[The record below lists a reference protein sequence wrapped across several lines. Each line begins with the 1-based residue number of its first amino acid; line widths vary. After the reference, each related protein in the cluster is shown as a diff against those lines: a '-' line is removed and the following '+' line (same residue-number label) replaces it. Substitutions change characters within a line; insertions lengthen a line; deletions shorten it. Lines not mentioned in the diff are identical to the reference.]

1 MRFLQNKV
9 SYRIPTMDGG
19 LQTKW
24 TDDSAP
30 DYMSPSLQQISYSDV
45 GAAGLA
51 KGYVALNATSIGSSP
66 IDGLHSYYDSVAGSE
81 EVLAACSGT
90 VFHAASTAFATV
102 SGSTDVFTGGVDICM
117 RTVKDELY
125 MSNGQTYPHR
135 YDGSHMYTVGIPTT
149 LLSGTAVGAA
159 GVTAGSLSSATIY
172 HYCLAGVNGNGVEGS
187 IKTITTGVTCYTA
200 YNNIALSGIPAWP
213 ASAGV
218 TSKYLYRNTAG
229 VSSIF
234 YRVTAL
240 TANQTAYVDVA
251 GDSSLSTSAQTDK
264 GAMPWCKFFWYH
276 RGRIFAAGDPS
287 YPSRVYYSDAGSTET
302 WSATS
307 YLDIGDGDGMAIT
320 GIRVMGNSV
329 TVHKT
334 DSTGAVSALWLIYM
348 PDSTDASDASN
359 WYVIKSPS
367 AYASRSDKAIDFFEN
382 LQAFLDKRGLVAFTG
397 EQVAPGPASSQ
408 IGQYL
413 AETRSENIDPDVGEF
428 KVPLLNKAALMAYDD
443 KLWLAVA
450 SGINATGNNVVY
462 VYDYTV
468 TTQERGNGAWSK
480 LVGPAVN
487 NFTVFHGGLLA
498 GSASTGTIFEMD
510 KGYTANGANLESYLY
525 TMWIAGNEKDWDAT
539 KVWRF
544 LWLTLDTPGTW
555 SLEVTWWV
563 DKASTA
569 TGTANLPLEGG
580 GAMWDDGKWD
590 GCLWDSSSERKTLRV
605 NLAGCVGRTI
615 QFRFRTNST
624 DVWWS
629 IYRMEVEYN
638 LRSRRN

>member
-1 MRFLQNKV
+1 MKFLANKV

-24 TDDSAP
+24 TDDAAP

-51 KGYVALNATSIGSSP
+51 KGYVALNTTSIGSGP
-66 IDGLHSYYDSVAGSE
+66 IDGLHSYYNSVSGAE
-81 EVLAACSGT
+81 EVLAVCSGT
-90 VFHAASTAFATV
+90 VYHTSATAFASV
-102 SGSTDVFTGGVDICM
+102 SGSTEVFTAGVDVCM
-117 RTVKDELY
+117 RTVKDEVF
-125 MSNGQTYPHR
+125 MSNGYATPHR
-135 YDGSHMYTVGIPTT
+135 YNGTNMYTVGVP
-149 LLSGTAVGAA
+149 LASGTASGVATAA
-159 GVTAGSLSSATIY
+159 YGSLTTASEY
-172 HYCLAGVNGNGVEGS
+172 QYCLAGVNANSVEGT
-187 IKTITTGVTCYTA
+187 IATITTTITLPTGYGAIELT
-200 YNNIALSGIPAWP
+200 GIPEFAD
-213 ASAGV
+213 SAGV
-218 TSKYLYRNTAG
+218 TTKYLYRSTAG
-229 VSSIF
+229 ASGIY

-240 TANQTAYVDVA
+240 TAAQTAYSDAVA
-251 GDSSLSTSAQTDK
+251 DSALVTLGQTDN
-264 GAMPWCKFFWYH
+264 GTMPLCKYFWYH
-276 RGRIFAAGDPS
+276 RGRIFAAGSPT
-287 YPSRVYYSDAGSTET
+287 YPSRVYYSDAGQPEE
-302 WSATS
+302 WPALN

-320 GIRVMGNSV
+320 GIRIMGNSC
-329 TVHKT
+329 TIHKT
-334 DSTGAVSALWLIYM
+334 DTTGAVATLWLIYM
-348 PDSTDASDASN
+348 PDSTEVTDADN

-413 AETRSENIDPDVGEF
+413 AQTRSENIDPDVGDF
-428 KVPLLNKAALMAYDD
+428 KTSLLSKSALIAYDD

-450 SGINATGNNVVY
+450 SGVTATGNNIVY

-468 TTQERGNGAWSK
+468 TTQERGHGAWSK

-487 NFTVFHGGLLA
+487 NFTVFNGGLLA
-498 GSASTGTIFEMD
+498 GSSTTGTVFEMD
-510 KGYTANGANLESYLY
+510 KGYTANGSNLDSYLY
-525 TMWIAGNEKDWDAT
+525 TMWIAGNEKDWDST

-555 SLEVTWWV
+555 NLEVTWWV
-563 DKASTA
+563 NKSA
-569 TGTANLPLEGG
+569 TETGSESVSLTGG
-580 GAMWDDGKWD
+580 GAEWDYATWD
-590 GCLWDSSSERKTLRV
+590 TSIWDASSDRKTVRI

-624 DVWWS
+624 NVWWS

-638 LRSRRN
+638 LRSRRD